1 MKQLLLVLLVCVG
14 LQVQAQN
21 TYSVEGKWIPEG
33 FSNTL
38 YILEDGVKYT
48 YYCTGSNCDS
58 LYNTFEAGDENALPG
73 TNPYWFAN
81 DTLTIDY
88 HFGNI
93 GVQYVEFECD
103 GNILNFVESQ
113 SSNRWIRLNTNLD
126 DCISAGITELSS
138 KESNDDRIF
147 DLMGRELVD
156 VPLGTMYIKNRKLYV
171 SN

>member
-1 MKQLLLVLLVCVG
+1 
-14 LQVQAQN
+14 
-21 TYSVEGKWIPEG
+21 
-33 FSNTL
+33 
-38 YILEDGVKYT
+38 
-48 YYCTGSNCDS
+48 
-58 LYNTFEAGDENALPG
+58 
-73 TNPYWFAN
+73 
-81 DTLTIDY
+81 
-88 HFGNI
+88 
-93 GVQYVEFECD
+93 VQYVEFECD